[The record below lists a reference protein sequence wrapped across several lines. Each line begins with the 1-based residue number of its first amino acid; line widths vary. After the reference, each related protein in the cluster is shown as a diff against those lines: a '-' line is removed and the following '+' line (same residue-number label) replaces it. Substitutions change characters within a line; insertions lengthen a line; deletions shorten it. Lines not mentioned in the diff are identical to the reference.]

1 MTLEEFRQLSK
12 DIIYLDGA
20 TGTNLMKRGMPRG
33 VCPETWI
40 LDNREIMAGLQL
52 EYFEAGTNIV
62 LAPTFTANR
71 LKLMEY
77 GLEERIGEINR
88 ELVGVSK
95 EARDR
100 FLKSN
105 PSAKAYVAAD
115 LTMTGRQLKP
125 MGTLDFEELVDIY
138 REQLGYITDAGVDVI
153 IVETMTSLQETRAA
167 LIAARETCDLPV
179 LCSLTFEENGRTLFG
194 TDGMTAV
201 SVLESLGAAAVGA
214 NCSTGPDRMA
224 KVTEAMAGLSN
235 IPIIAKPNAGMPSLD
250 TDGNTVYNVGPDEF
264 ANQMLQLVESGAS
277 IIGGCCGTT
286 PDHIRALHDLTKDLK
301 PVPHKRDENVRFL
314 SSEKSTVCFD
324 TGSRFMIVG
333 ERINPTGKKKLQ
345 EELRNG
351 SFEMVHDFALSQ
363 EENGAALLDIN
374 VGMSGIDEMA
384 TMLTAIEEVTTHV
397 SLPLVIDSSHTDVI
411 EQALR
416 RYPGRAL
423 INSISYEKVKF
434 DNLLPIAKK
443 YGAMFILLPLSDEGL
458 PKSLD
463 EKKQIIGKIL
473 KKADELGI
481 SRNDIIVDGLVAT
494 VGANKKAALETL
506 ETIRYCKEELS
517 LPTIVGLS
525 NISFGLPERANVNSA
540 FLNLAIQNGLTMAIS
555 NPSQHQLVAGALAT
569 DMLLNKEDADLRYI
583 EYINFLKEQYPDMA
597 AMGTIALKSDSVQ
610 GVSGN
615 NGAVNVNSGISKKN
629 ADKGHA
635 DTEQAAKNNTDN
647 KEKNIDIIKKAVIS
661 GNKSGITDHVKEAL
675 DSGRKAQSILD
686 DSLLPGINEVG
697 SLFESGRYFLPQLI
711 ASAEAMRTAIDYME
725 PYLKNDGEKEE
736 KARIVIATVKGDIH
750 DIGKNLVALMLRN
763 YGFKVYDLGKDVS
776 KEEIIGKAKEV
787 DADIIA
793 LSALMTTT
801 MQEMREVIRCARKE
815 GLRASVMIGG
825 AVITQDYA
833 DEIKAEGYSRDAQ
846 EAVKLAERLIKAYS

>member
-1 MTLEEFRQLSK
+1 MTLEEFRQLSR

-40 LDNREIMAGLQL
+40 LENREIMTGLQL

-77 GLEERIGEINR
+77 GLEDRIGEINR

-100 FLKSN
+100 FLISN

-138 REQLGYITDAGVDVI
+138 KEQLKYITEAGVDVI
-153 IVETMTSLQETRAA
+153 TVETMTSLQETRAA

-194 TDGMTAV
+194 TDGVTAV
-201 SVLESLGAAAVGA
+201 SVLESLGASAVGA
-214 NCSTGPDRMA
+214 NCSTGPDRM
-224 KVTEAMAGLSN
+224 TEVIKAMSGLAD
-235 IPIIAKPNAGMPSLD
+235 IPIIAKPNAGMPALD
-250 TDGNTVYNVGPDEF
+250 NEGNTVYNVGPDEF
-264 ANQMLQLVESGAS
+264 ADQMLQLVESGAS

-286 PDHIRALHDLTKDLK
+286 PDHIRALRKITGALK
-301 PVPHKRDENVRFL
+301 PVPHKREENVRFL

-324 TGSRFMIVG
+324 TGSKFMIVG

-345 EELRNG
+345 EELRSG
-351 SFEMVHDFALSQ
+351 SFDMVHDFALSQ
-363 EENGAALLDIN
+363 EENGASLLDIN
-374 VGMSGIDEMA
+374 VGMSGINELE

-434 DNLLPIAKK
+434 DGLLPIAKK
-443 YGAMFILLPLSDEGL
+443 YGAMFILLPLSDDGL
-458 PKSLD
+458 PKSLE
-463 EKKQIIGKIL
+463 EKKQIIDKIL
-473 KKADELGI
+473 KRADELGI

-506 ETIRYCKEELS
+506 ETIRYCREELS

-569 DMLLNKEDADLRYI
+569 DMLLNKEGADLRYI
-583 EYINFLKEQYPDMA
+583 EYINFLKEKYPDMA
-597 AMGTIALKSDSVQ
+597 AMGTIALKTDSAQV
-610 GVSGN
+610 GPGN
-615 NGAVNVNSGISKKN
+615 KATDRNSSSEKDGTGTKQKEDAV
-629 ADKGHA
+629 
-635 DTEQAAKNNTDN
+635 
-647 KEKNIDIIKKAVIS
+647 KKAVIT
-661 GNKSGITDHVKEAL
+661 GNRNGITDHVKEEL
-675 DSGRKAQSILD
+675 DRGRKAQSILD

-697 SLFESGRYFLPQLI
+697 ALFESGRYFLPQLI

-750 DIGKNLVALMLRN
+750 DIGKNLVALMLKN
-763 YGFKVYDLGKDVS
+763 YGFRVYDLGKDVS
-776 KEEIIGKAKEV
+776 REEIIAKAREV

-815 GLRASVMIGG
+815 GLRARVMIGG

-833 DEIKAEGYSRDAQ
+833 DEINAEGYSRDAQ
-846 EAVKLAERLIKAYS
+846 EAVKLAERLIRVYS

>member
-1 MTLEEFRQLSK
+1 MTLEEFRQLSR

-40 LDNREIMAGLQL
+40 LENREIMTGLQL

-77 GLEERIGEINR
+77 GLEDRIGEINR

-100 FLKSN
+100 FLMSN

-138 REQLGYITDAGVDVI
+138 KEQLKYITEAGVDVI
-153 IVETMTSLQETRAA
+153 TVETMTSLQETRAA

-194 TDGMTAV
+194 TDGVTAV
-201 SVLESLGAAAVGA
+201 SVLESLGASAVGA

-224 KVTEAMAGLSN
+224 EVIKAMSGLAN
-235 IPIIAKPNAGMPSLD
+235 IPIIAKPNAGMPALD
-250 TDGNTVYNVGPDEF
+250 NEGNTVYNVGPDEF
-264 ANQMLQLVESGAS
+264 ADQMLQLVESGAS

-286 PDHIRALHDLTKDLK
+286 PDHIRALRKITEDLK
-301 PVPHKRDENVRFL
+301 PVPHKREENVRFL

-324 TGSRFMIVG
+324 TGSKFMIVG

-345 EELRNG
+345 EELRSG
-351 SFEMVHDFALSQ
+351 SFDMVHDFALSQ
-363 EENGAALLDIN
+363 EENGASLLDIN
-374 VGMSGIDEMA
+374 VGMSGINELE

-434 DNLLPIAKK
+434 DGLLPIAKK

-458 PKSLD
+458 PKSLE
-463 EKKQIIGKIL
+463 EKKQIIDKIL
-473 KKADELGI
+473 KRADELGI

-506 ETIRYCKEELS
+506 ETIRYCREELS

-569 DMLLNKEDADLRYI
+569 DMLLNKEGADLRYI
-583 EYINFLKEQYPDMA
+583 EYINFLKEKYPDMA
-597 AMGTIALKSDSVQ
+597 AMGTIALKTDS
-610 GVSGN
+610 
-615 NGAVNVNSGISKKN
+615 A
-629 ADKGHA
+629 
-635 DTEQAAKNNTDN
+635 QAGP
-647 KEKNIDIIKKAVIS
+647 
-661 GNKSGITDHVKEAL
+661 GNKATDRNSSSGKDGTGTKQKEDAVKKDVITGNRNGITDHVKEEL
-675 DSGRKAQSILD
+675 DRGRKAQSILD

-697 SLFESGRYFLPQLI
+697 TLFESGRYFLPQLI

-750 DIGKNLVALMLRN
+750 DIGKNLVALMLKN
-763 YGFKVYDLGKDVS
+763 YGFRVYDLGKDVS
-776 KEEIIGKAKEV
+776 REEIIAKAREV

-815 GLRASVMIGG
+815 GLRARVMIGG

-833 DEIKAEGYSRDAQ
+833 DEINAEGYSRDAQ
-846 EAVKLAERLIKAYS
+846 EAVKLAERLIRVYS

>member
-1 MTLEEFRQLSK
+1 MTLEEFRQLSR

-40 LDNREIMAGLQL
+40 LENREIMTGLQL

-77 GLEERIGEINR
+77 GLEDRIGEINR

-100 FLKSN
+100 FLMSN

-138 REQLGYITDAGVDVI
+138 KEQLKYITEAGVDVI
-153 IVETMTSLQETRAA
+153 TVETMTSLQETRAA

-194 TDGMTAV
+194 TDGVTAV
-201 SVLESLGAAAVGA
+201 SVLESLGASAVGA

-224 KVTEAMAGLSN
+224 EVIKAMSGLAN
-235 IPIIAKPNAGMPSLD
+235 IPIIAKPNAGMPALD
-250 TDGNTVYNVGPDEF
+250 NEGNTVYNVGPDEF
-264 ANQMLQLVESGAS
+264 ADQMLQLVESGAS

-286 PDHIRALHDLTKDLK
+286 PDHIRALRKITGALK
-301 PVPHKRDENVRFL
+301 PVPHKREENVRFL

-324 TGSRFMIVG
+324 TGSKFMIVG

-345 EELRNG
+345 EELRSG
-351 SFEMVHDFALSQ
+351 SFDMVHDFALSQ
-363 EENGAALLDIN
+363 EENGASLLDIN
-374 VGMSGIDEMA
+374 VGMSGINELE

-434 DNLLPIAKK
+434 DGLLPIAKK

-458 PKSLD
+458 PKSLE
-463 EKKQIIGKIL
+463 EKKQIIDKIL
-473 KKADELGI
+473 KRADELGI

-506 ETIRYCKEELS
+506 ETIRYCREELS

-569 DMLLNKEDADLRYI
+569 DMLLNKEGADLRYI
-583 EYINFLKEQYPDMA
+583 EYINFLKEKYPDMA
-597 AMGTIALKSDSVQ
+597 AMGTIALKTDSAQ
-610 GVSGN
+610 AEPGNKATDRNSSSGKD
-615 NGAVNVNSGISKKN
+615 GTGTKQKEDAV
-629 ADKGHA
+629 
-635 DTEQAAKNNTDN
+635 
-647 KEKNIDIIKKAVIS
+647 KKAVIT
-661 GNKSGITDHVKEAL
+661 GNRNGITDHVKEEL
-675 DSGRKAQSILD
+675 DRGRKAQSILD

-697 SLFESGRYFLPQLI
+697 TLFESGRYFLPQLI

-750 DIGKNLVALMLRN
+750 DIGKNLVALMLKN
-763 YGFKVYDLGKDVS
+763 YGFRVYDLGKDVS
-776 KEEIIGKAKEV
+776 REEIIAKAREV

-815 GLRASVMIGG
+815 GLRARVMIGG

-833 DEIKAEGYSRDAQ
+833 DEINAEGYSRDAQ
-846 EAVKLAERLIKAYS
+846 EAVKLAERLIRVYS

>member
-1 MTLEEFRQLSK
+1 MTLEEFRQLSR

-40 LDNREIMAGLQL
+40 LENREIMTGLQL

-77 GLEERIGEINR
+77 GLEDRIGEINR

-100 FLKSN
+100 FLMSN

-138 REQLGYITDAGVDVI
+138 KEQLKYITEAGVDVI
-153 IVETMTSLQETRAA
+153 TVETMTSLQETRAA

-194 TDGMTAV
+194 TDGVTAV
-201 SVLESLGAAAVGA
+201 SVLESLGASAVGA

-224 KVTEAMAGLSN
+224 EVIKAMSGLAN
-235 IPIIAKPNAGMPSLD
+235 IPIIAKPNAGMPALD
-250 TDGNTVYNVGPDEF
+250 NEGNTVYNVGPDEF
-264 ANQMLQLVESGAS
+264 ADQMLQLVESGAS

-286 PDHIRALHDLTKDLK
+286 PDHIRALRKITGALK
-301 PVPHKRDENVRFL
+301 PVPHKREENVRFL

-324 TGSRFMIVG
+324 TGSKFMIVG

-345 EELRNG
+345 EELRSG
-351 SFEMVHDFALSQ
+351 SFDMVHDFALSQ
-363 EENGAALLDIN
+363 EENGASLLDIN
-374 VGMSGIDEMA
+374 VGMSGINELE

-434 DNLLPIAKK
+434 DGLLPIAKK

-458 PKSLD
+458 PKSLE
-463 EKKQIIGKIL
+463 EKKQIIDKIL
-473 KKADELGI
+473 KRADELGI

-506 ETIRYCKEELS
+506 ETIRYCREELS

-569 DMLLNKEDADLRYI
+569 DMLLNKEGADLRYI
-583 EYINFLKEQYPDMA
+583 EYINFLKEKYPDMA
-597 AMGTIALKSDSVQ
+597 AMGTIALKTDSAQ
-610 GVSGN
+610 AGPGNKATDRNNSSGKD
-615 NGAVNVNSGISKKN
+615 GTGTKQKEDAV
-629 ADKGHA
+629 
-635 DTEQAAKNNTDN
+635 
-647 KEKNIDIIKKAVIS
+647 KKAVIT
-661 GNKSGITDHVKEAL
+661 GNRNGITDHVKEEL
-675 DSGRKAQSILD
+675 DRGRKAQSILD

-697 SLFESGRYFLPQLI
+697 TLFESGRYFLPQLI

-750 DIGKNLVALMLRN
+750 DIGKNLVALMLKN
-763 YGFKVYDLGKDVS
+763 YGFRVYDLGKDVS
-776 KEEIIGKAKEV
+776 REEIIAKAREV

-815 GLRASVMIGG
+815 GLRARVMIGG

-833 DEIKAEGYSRDAQ
+833 DEINAEGYSRDAQ
-846 EAVKLAERLIKAYS
+846 EAVKLAERLIRVYS

>member
-1 MTLEEFRQLSK
+1 MTLEEFRQLSE

-20 TGTNLMKRGMPRG
+20 TGSNLIKRGMPRG

-71 LKLMEY
+71 IKLAEY
-77 GLEERIGEINR
+77 GLERRIGEINR
-88 ELVGVSK
+88 ELVGISRS
-95 EARDR
+95 ARDR
-100 FLKSN
+100 FLKN
-105 PSAKAYVAAD
+105 HPDAKAYVAAD

-125 MGTLDFEELVDIY
+125 MGTLDFEELIDIY
-138 REQLGYITDAGVDVI
+138 KEQLKYITEAGVDVI

-167 LIAARETCDLPV
+167 LIAARETCDIPV
-179 LCSLTFEENGRTLFG
+179 LCSLTFEENQRTLFG
-194 TDGMTAV
+194 TDGITAV
-201 SVLESLGAAAVGA
+201 SVLESLGASAVGT
-214 NCSTGPDRMA
+214 NCSTGPD
-224 KVTEAMAGLSN
+224 KMAGVIASMAELAD

-250 TDGNTVYNVGPDEF
+250 GNGNTVYNVGPDEF
-264 ANQMLQLVESGAS
+264 AGQMLKLIENGAS

-286 PDHIRALHDLTKDLK
+286 PEHIRALHDLTRDMK
-301 PVPHKRDENVRFL
+301 PVRHKRDRNVRFL

-324 TGSRFMIVG
+324 TDSGFMIVG

-374 VGMSGIDEMA
+374 VGMSGIDELS
-384 TMLTAIEEVTTHV
+384 TMLTAIDEVTTHV
-397 SLPLVIDSSHTDVI
+397 SLPLVIDSSHVEVI

-434 DNLLPIAKK
+434 DNLLPIARK

-463 EKKQIIGKIL
+463 EKKQIINRIL
-473 KKADELGI
+473 QRADELGI

-494 VGANKKAALETL
+494 VGANKNAALETL
-506 ETIRYCKEELS
+506 ETIRYCREELS

-569 DMLLNKEDADLRYI
+569 DMLLNKEGADIRYI
-583 EYINFLKEQYPDMA
+583 EYINFLKERYPDMA
-597 AMGTIALKSDSVQ
+597 AMGTIALKDSA
-610 GVSGN
+610 GKELKTSC
-615 NGAVNVNSGISKKN
+615 VNKTNFGEN
-629 ADKGHA
+629 
-635 DTEQAAKNNTDN
+635 ENNTGDGGAADPSAV
-647 KEKNIDIIKKAVIS
+647 KEKTDEIRKAVLT
-661 GNKSGITDHVKEAL
+661 GNRTGITGYVREAL
-675 DSGRKAQSILD
+675 EKGRKAQDILD
-686 DSLLPGINEVG
+686 ESLLPGINEVG
-697 SLFESGRYFLPQLI
+697 GLFESGRYFLPQLI

-725 PYLKNDGEKEE
+725 PYLKSGGNKES
-736 KARIVIATVKGDIH
+736 KAKIVIATVKGDIH

-763 YGFKVYDLGKDVS
+763 YGFEVFDLGKDVS
-776 KEEIIGKAKEV
+776 KEEIIRKAKET

-801 MQEMREVIRCARKE
+801 MQEMKEVIRCARE
-815 GLRASVMIGG
+815 DGLRARVMIGG
-825 AVITQDYA
+825 AVITQEYA
-833 DEIKAEGYSRDAQ
+833 DEIEAEGYSRDAQ
-846 EAVKLAERLIKAYS
+846 EAVKLAEKLIKTYG

>member
-1 MTLEEFRQLSK
+1 MTLEEFRQLSR

-40 LDNREIMAGLQL
+40 LENREIMTGLQL

-77 GLEERIGEINR
+77 GLEDRIGEINR

-100 FLKSN
+100 FLMSN

-138 REQLGYITDAGVDVI
+138 KEQLKYITEAGVDVI
-153 IVETMTSLQETRAA
+153 TVETMTSLQETRAA

-194 TDGMTAV
+194 TDGVTAV
-201 SVLESLGAAAVGA
+201 SVLESLGASAVGA

-224 KVTEAMAGLSN
+224 EVIKAMSGLAN
-235 IPIIAKPNAGMPSLD
+235 IPIIAKPNAGMPALD
-250 TDGNTVYNVGPDEF
+250 NEGNTVYNVGPDEF
-264 ANQMLQLVESGAS
+264 ADQMLQLVESGAS

-286 PDHIRALHDLTKDLK
+286 PDHIRALRKITGALK
-301 PVPHKRDENVRFL
+301 PVPHKREENVRFL

-324 TGSRFMIVG
+324 TGSKFMIVG

-345 EELRNG
+345 EELRSG
-351 SFEMVHDFALSQ
+351 SFDMVHDFALSQ
-363 EENGAALLDIN
+363 EENGASLLDIN
-374 VGMSGIDEMA
+374 VGMSGINELE

-434 DNLLPIAKK
+434 DGLLPIAKK

-458 PKSLD
+458 PKSLE
-463 EKKQIIGKIL
+463 EKKQIIDKIL
-473 KKADELGI
+473 KRADELGI

-506 ETIRYCKEELS
+506 ETIRYCREELS

-569 DMLLNKEDADLRYI
+569 DMLLNKEGADLRYI
-583 EYINFLKEQYPDMA
+583 EYINFLKEKYPDMA
-597 AMGTIALKSDSVQ
+597 AMGTIALKTDSAQ
-610 GVSGN
+610 AGPGNKSTDRNSSSGKD
-615 NGAVNVNSGISKKN
+615 GTGTKQKEDAV
-629 ADKGHA
+629 
-635 DTEQAAKNNTDN
+635 
-647 KEKNIDIIKKAVIS
+647 KKAVIT
-661 GNKSGITDHVKEAL
+661 GNRNGITDHVKEEL
-675 DSGRKAQSILD
+675 DRGRKAQSILD

-697 SLFESGRYFLPQLI
+697 TLFESGRYFLPQLI

-750 DIGKNLVALMLRN
+750 DIGKNLVALMLKN
-763 YGFKVYDLGKDVS
+763 YGFRVYDLGKDVS
-776 KEEIIGKAKEV
+776 REEIIAKAREV

-815 GLRASVMIGG
+815 GLRARVMIGG

-833 DEIKAEGYSRDAQ
+833 DEINAEGYSRDAQ
-846 EAVKLAERLIKAYS
+846 EAVKLAERLIRVYS

>member
-1 MTLEEFRQLSK
+1 MTLEEFRQLSR

-40 LDNREIMAGLQL
+40 LENREIMTGLQL

-77 GLEERIGEINR
+77 GLEDRIGEINR

-100 FLKSN
+100 FLMSN

-138 REQLGYITDAGVDVI
+138 KEQLKYITEAGVDVI
-153 IVETMTSLQETRAA
+153 TVETMTSLQETRAA

-194 TDGMTAV
+194 TDGVTAV
-201 SVLESLGAAAVGA
+201 SVLESLGASAVGA
-214 NCSTGPDRMA
+214 NCATGPDRMA
-224 KVTEAMAGLSN
+224 EVIKAMSGLAN
-235 IPIIAKPNAGMPSLD
+235 IPIIAKPNAGMPALD
-250 TDGNTVYNVGPDEF
+250 NEGNTVYNVGPDEF
-264 ANQMLQLVESGAS
+264 ADQMLQLVESGAS

-286 PDHIRALHDLTKDLK
+286 PDHIRALRKITGALK
-301 PVPHKRDENVRFL
+301 PVPHKREENVRFL

-324 TGSRFMIVG
+324 TGSKFMIVG

-345 EELRNG
+345 EELRSG
-351 SFEMVHDFALSQ
+351 SFDMVHDFALSQ
-363 EENGAALLDIN
+363 EENGASLLDIN
-374 VGMSGIDEMA
+374 VGMSGINELE

-434 DNLLPIAKK
+434 DGLLPIAKK

-458 PKSLD
+458 PKSLE
-463 EKKQIIGKIL
+463 EKKQIIDKIL
-473 KKADELGI
+473 KRADELGI

-506 ETIRYCKEELS
+506 ETIRYCREELS

-555 NPSQHQLVAGALAT
+555 NPSQHQLVAGALAI
-569 DMLLNKEDADLRYI
+569 DMLLNKEGADLRYI
-583 EYINFLKEQYPDMA
+583 EYINFLKEKYPDMA
-597 AMGTIALKSDSVQ
+597 DMGTIALKNDSAQ
-610 GVSGN
+610 AGPGNKATDRNSSSGKD
-615 NGAVNVNSGISKKN
+615 GTGTKQKEDAV
-629 ADKGHA
+629 
-635 DTEQAAKNNTDN
+635 
-647 KEKNIDIIKKAVIS
+647 KKAVIT
-661 GNKSGITDHVKEAL
+661 GNRNGITDHVKEEL
-675 DSGRKAQSILD
+675 DRGRKAQSILD

-697 SLFESGRYFLPQLI
+697 TLFESGRYFLPQLI

-750 DIGKNLVALMLRN
+750 DIGKNLVALMLKN
-763 YGFKVYDLGKDVS
+763 YGFRVYDLGKDVS
-776 KEEIIGKAKEV
+776 REEIIAKAREV

-815 GLRASVMIGG
+815 GLRARVMIGG

-833 DEIKAEGYSRDAQ
+833 DEINAEGYSRDAQ
-846 EAVKLAERLIKAYS
+846 EAVKLAERLIRVYS